1 MGTAVYATW
10 SVTVGLLQCLCAAYS
25 YMFSVC
31 VYVCVCSRKP
41 LLHYSVSAC
50 VVFCETWV
58 LLCPAGTLIFHH
70 AVCYTALHCMEAYVY
85 TLSCSLFLSLSIH
98 LPPRSSYSPTTTATH
113 TCTHGP
119 NQSKELSRLALEKTP
134 QRHSFIL
141 TIFRYSLSTPPPPPS

>member
-70 AVCYTALHCMEAYVY
+70 AVCYTALHCTAWKRMSTPSPALFSSLCLFICLPGPH
-85 TLSCSLFLSLSIH
+85 TL
-98 LPPRSSYSPTTTATH
+98 LPQLPHTHAHTGLIKARSS
-113 TCTHGP
+113 
-119 NQSKELSRLALEKTP
+119 LD
-134 QRHSFIL
+134 
-141 TIFRYSLSTPPPPPS
+141 